1 MEHMTVDEIIKACDG
16 ELYSG
21 ERRME
26 VTGISIDSRTIKDG
40 EIFLAIKGEK
50 YDGHSFIG
58 DVLEK
63 KAAGIVVCS
72 RDRACPVPTLVP
84 PGKVVIRVKNTLSAL
99 QSIAGRY
106 RDKFTLSVAAITG
119 SNGKTTTKE
128 MLTSIL
134 SQRFNTVKSQ
144 ASFNNEIGLPLTL
157 LQITS
162 LHEVCILEIG
172 MSRKG
177 EIRCL
182 ANIAKPDTGII
193 TNIGPAHLG
202 SFRNLG
208 EVARAKAELLEVIDG
223 TCILNADDEHF
234 EMLKEKCSGK
244 VVTFGLDNAADFRAD
259 SLRELPSGEMIF
271 SVNGKLEIKLPVA
284 GRHNIYN
291 AISAIAGASCFDID
305 EECIRRGLE
314 NFSPLAGRCEV
325 KEYGG
330 VSVIND
336 TYNANPGSMKY
347 AIEFLSHFGKRF
359 SDLEAKGGRKI
370 LVIADMLEL
379 GEHAVESHESIGRL
393 IAGSDIDILFTTGNF
408 AKITAEAAVK
418 EGMEKVFFC
427 ESKQGLVKKVL
438 SELKQC
444 DTILVKGS
452 RATGMEQVV
461 DAVLSLPMAA

>member
-1 MEHMTVDEIIKACDG
+1 MKKNNAMTVDEIIKACDG
-16 ELYSG
+16 ELCSG
-21 ERRME
+21 ERRTE

-40 EIFLAIKGEK
+40 EIFLAIKGKK
-50 YDGHSFIG
+50 YDGHSFTG
-58 DVLEK
+58 DALKK
-63 KAAGIVVCS
+63 KAVGVIVCS
-72 RDRACPVPTLVP
+72 GGACFALVQ

-106 RDKFTLSVAAITG
+106 RDKFTLSVVAITG

-259 SLRELPSGEMIF
+259 SPREGSSGETIF

-284 GRHNIYN
+284 GRHNVYN

-325 KEYGG
+325 KECGG
-330 VSVIND
+330 VAVIDD
-336 TYNANPGSMKY
+336 TYNANPESMKC
-347 AIEFLSHFGKRF
+347 AIEFLACRFGR
-359 SDLEAKGGRKI
+359 RKI

-379 GEHAVESHESIGRL
+379 GEHAAESHESIGRL
-393 IAGSDIDILFTTGNF
+393 IAQSDIDILFTTGNF

-418 EGMEKVFFC
+418 EGMKKVFSC

-438 SELKQC
+438 SELKQY

-461 DAVLSLPMAA
+461 DAILSLPMAT